1 MSRRVER
8 SRSRDTRVG
17 LVLAVQWTFTHV
29 APLLG
34 ALIVLAVAAGAALA
48 PLIAPMDPIAQDLT
62 SRLEPPSWLAQGQSR
77 YILGSDGFGRDILS
91 RILFGGRVS
100 LAVAVAGIAVSGFCG
115 TVLGLM
121 AGYYEGALAMV
132 VMRLADTQLAFPPI
146 LLAVVVVAV
155 FGTSLVNLIIILAIS
170 AWVTYA
176 RIVYGLVLSVKHME
190 YVLAARS
197 IGASDFRIMT
207 THILRNS
214 FGALIVVATLQVGR
228 MILFEAALSF
238 LGMGVP
244 VPAPSWGSM
253 LSEGRNVL
261 AVAPWLATFPGLA
274 IVVTV
279 LGINLLGDGLREL
292 LDPKL
297 RIG

>member
-1 MSRRVER
+1 MSRRVKG
-8 SRSRDTRVG
+8 SWSRDTSVG
-17 LVLAVQWTFTHV
+17 LVLALQWILRHV

-34 ALIVLAVAAGAALA
+34 ALIVLAVAAGAVLA
-48 PLIAPMDPIAQDLT
+48 PRIAPMDPITQDLA

-77 YILGSDGFGRDILS
+77 YVLGSDGFGRDILS

-100 LAVAVAGIAVSGFCG
+100 LAVVVAGIIVSGFFG

-121 AGYYEGALAMV
+121 AGYYEGPLAMV

-146 LLAVVVVAV
+146 LLAVVVVAI

-197 IGASDFRIMT
+197 IGASDFRIMS

-228 MILFEAALSF
+228 MILFEAGLSF

>member
-1 MSRRVER
+1 VSCPRRKLR
-8 SRSRDTRVG
+8 SDEASKTLMPGIR
-17 LVLAVQWTFTHV
+17 WIFTHV
-29 APLLG
+29 PLALG
-34 ALIVLAVAAGAALA
+34 SAIVLIIAVAAALA
-48 PLIAPMDPIAQDLT
+48 PLIAPMDPITQDLPN
-62 SRLEPPSWLAQGQSR
+62 RLEPPSWMSHGQSA
-77 YILGSDGFGRDILS
+77 YVLGSDGFGRDVLS
-91 RILFGGRVS
+91 RILFGSRVS
-100 LAVAVAGIAVSGFCG
+100 LAVAGAGIVVSGLCG
-115 TVLGLM
+115 IVLGLL
-121 AGYYEGALAMV
+121 AGYYEGGLATV
-132 VMRLADTQLAFPPI
+132 VMRFADTQLAFPPI

-155 FGTSLVNLIIILAIS
+155 FGTSFVNLIIVLAIS

-176 RIVYGLVLSVKHME
+176 RIVYGQVLSIKHME

-197 IGASDFRIMT
+197 IGSSDFRIMS
-207 THILRNS
+207 THILRNA
-214 FGALIVVATLQVGR
+214 FGAIIVVATLQVGR

-261 AVAPWLATFPGLA
+261 AVAPWIATFPGLA

>member
-1 MSRRVER
+1 VS
-8 SRSRDTRVG
+8 
-17 LVLAVQWTFTHV
+17 AVRWAFAHGT
-29 APLLG
+29 LLIG
-34 ALIVLAVAAGAALA
+34 ALIVLIVAGAAVLA
-48 PLIAPMDPIAQDLT
+48 PLIAPMDPIVQDLP
-62 SRLEPPSWLAQGQSR
+62 SRLEPPSWAANGETR
-77 YILGSDGFGRDILS
+77 YILGSDGFGRDVLS
-91 RILFGGRVS
+91 RILFGARVS
-100 LAVAVAGIAVSGFCG
+100 LTVAGAGIALSGLLG
-115 TVLGLM
+115 TVLGLV
-121 AGYYEGALAMV
+121 AGYYEGAV
-132 VMRLADTQLAFPPI
+132 GTVIMRLADAQLAFPPI

-155 FGTSLVNLIIILAIS
+155 LGTSFVNLILVLAIS

-176 RIVYGLVLSVKHME
+176 RVVYGQVLSIKNTE

-197 IGASDFRIMT
+197 IGASDYRIMS

-214 FGALIVVATLQVGR
+214 FGALIVLATLQVGR

-274 IVVTV
+274 IVITV
-279 LGINLLGDGLREL
+279 LGINLLGDGLRAV